1 MAYGQASTTNNTAE
15 YWGLIN
21 GLRYAKAHQC
31 QPLHVV
37 GDSAMIIR
45 QQQLHYPPKNR
56 RLASM
61 YHWSKRLADTMA
73 IRSWSH
79 HYRSFNK
86 MADKAANH
94 AMGSIDFRLIAEK
107 EQSSQA

>member
-21 GLRYAKAHQC
+21 GLRYAKARQC

-45 QQQLHYPPKNR
+45 QQQLHYPPKKR

-61 YHWSKRLADTMA
+61 YH
-73 IRSWSH
+73 
-79 HYRSFNK
+79 
-86 MADKAANH
+86 
-94 AMGSIDFRLIAEK
+94 
-107 EQSSQA
+107 

>member
-1 MAYGQASTTNNTAE
+1 
-15 YWGLIN
+15 
-21 GLRYAKAHQC
+21 
-31 QPLHVV
+31 
-37 GDSAMIIR
+37 MIIR
-45 QQQLHYPPKNR
+45 QQQLHYSPKNR

-73 IRSWSH
+73 IRFWSH

-94 AMGSIDFRLIAEK
+94 AMDSSILTQYRFRLIAEK

>member
-45 QQQLHYPPKNR
+45 QQQLHYSPKNR

-86 MADKAANH
+86 MADKAANR
-94 AMGSIDFRLIAEK
+94 AMDSIGFRLIAEK

>member
-21 GLRYAKAHQC
+21 GLRYVKARQC

-37 GDSAMIIR
+37 GDSVMIIR

-61 YHWSKRLADTMA
+61 YHWPKRLADTMT

-94 AMGSIDFRLIAEK
+94 AMGSIGFRLIAEK